1 MKQYYAPAYTLKKG
15 YKAFQFEPLKEG
27 RVFFGGFW
35 LRVGEG
41 AFESPIEAIAVAEAQ
56 RLERVA
62 SLRKSLTKLESLT
75 YGASK

>member
-15 YKAFQFEPLKEG
+15 YTTFEGEMDKEHVKHKY
-27 RVFFGGFW
+27 RW
-35 LRVGEG
+35 LRLGKD
-41 AFESPIEAIAVAEAQ
+41 AFASPVDAIAVAEAQ

-62 SLRKSLTKLESLT
+62 SLRKSLTKLEALT